1 MGFIHGTT
9 QGATLISSQWRNRI
23 QNFNFSN
30 LLENSEIKRQ
40 PIGNRR
46 NEKKNSSSGNKLL

>member
-1 MGFIHGTT
+1 M
-9 QGATLISSQWRNRI
+9 

-40 PIGNRR
+40 PIGKCG
-46 NEKKNSSSGNKLL
+46 NEKNSSSGKELEWGGASCRILAQKGVAV